1 MSERESWDIEQSRLL
16 LKRPRSADTILIK
29 LKKKILKRTKPA
41 TGGWEQACWSSNKVK
56 SNPTAC
62 KGLQKA
68 EHGVSGWNTVA
79 MWETQ
84 MKLLL
89 LACPSFGHFSHLGSE
104 PVNGKPPSASPYLS
118 VTLTLK
124 QINEPVY
131 IIVGKASACDA
142 SNPYGH
148 QFKSQ
153 LLQF

>member
-1 MSERESWDIEQSRLL
+1 MGSIFFKTKVESLGTLARTGVSHGNWCLRESWDIEQSRLL

-29 LKKKILKRTKPA
+29 FKKKILKRTKPA

-89 LACPSFGHFSHLGSE
+89 LACPSLGHFSHLGSE
-104 PVNGKPPSASPYLS
+104 PADGKPPSASPYLS
-118 VTLTLK
+118 V
-124 QINEPVY
+124 N
-131 IIVGKASACDA
+131 S
-142 SNPYGH
+142 H
-148 QFKSQ
+148 FKTNK
-153 LLQF
+153 